1 MNANSI
7 THYALATIPVTLV
20 AVTRKVVRERAVI
33 LAISVGRSELEV
45 SKADWDQAKRELLGA
60 QNTKQMES
68 SGISVII
75 KLT

>member
-1 MNANSI
+1 
-7 THYALATIPVTLV
+7 
-20 AVTRKVVRERAVI
+20 
-33 LAISVGRSELEV
+33 V